1 MSSFEEKVQWQP
13 RFGIARAHWDALRDY
28 AASRALFIYVR
39 GGKEASIPW
48 IERGFPGKP
57 LALKAK
63 VDPTLGLLVA
73 RDAHDRA
80 QAHDAGHFVVT
91 RGGAGLQLAGARTTT
106 SLPSGPMMAVW
117 AREGVVVDGARRMP
131 FTSDYDLAAVLPV
144 DFAYGRDLGQRQVDG
159 SVTSPWAEQ
168 LRRDLNRAFGS
179 ERFRHGPQAQ
189 YDQRLANAADKS
201 EWIVAFAPA
210 RDVYASATP
219 LGVGEQTMQFRDL
232 LRALYPAKAHQ
243 FSH

>member
-1 MSSFEEKVQWQP
+1 
-13 RFGIARAHWDALRDY
+13 
-28 AASRALFIYVR
+28 VR

-57 LALKAK
+57 LALKTK
-63 VDPTLGLLVA
+63 VDPALGLLVA

-80 QAHDAGHFVVT
+80 QAQEAGHFVVT
-91 RGGAGLQLAGARTTT
+91 RGGTGLQLAGARATA

-117 AREGVVVDGARRMP
+117 AREGVVVDGVRRMP

-144 DFAYGRDLGQRQVDG
+144 DFAYGRDLGQQRLDG

-168 LRRDLNRAFGS
+168 LRHDLNRAFGS

-189 YDQRLANAADKS
+189 YDQRLANAPDRS
-201 EWIVAFAPA
+201 EWIVAFAPS
-210 RDVYASATP
+210 RDVYATTTP

-232 LRALYPAKAHQ
+232 LLKLYPAKAQQ